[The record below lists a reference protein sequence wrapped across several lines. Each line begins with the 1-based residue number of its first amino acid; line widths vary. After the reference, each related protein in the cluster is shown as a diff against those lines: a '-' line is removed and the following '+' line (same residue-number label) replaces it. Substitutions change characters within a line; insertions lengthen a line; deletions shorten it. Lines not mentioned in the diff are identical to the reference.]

1 MKLLPEA
8 LTCLA
13 VLVLLAVPATAC
25 GDDDD
30 SSGTGTASP
39 IASDT
44 ADDQAKVAVLEAAE
58 RYIRDTGIDG
68 NKGELTDPR
77 SCAEI
82 NDKTRGDFCVQ
93 EGFSIYAAGLIILR
107 VANADKPDEEV
118 WEMRLVPEG
127 TDWNVTSVESF
138 PGNE

>member
-13 VLVLLAVPATAC
+13 VLVLLAVTATAC

-118 WEMRLVPEG
+118 REMRLVPEG
-127 TDWNVTSVESF
+127 PDWNVTSVESF
-138 PGNE
+138 LGNE